1 MEDNNLT
8 MADFMDE
15 IEKSMVRIRKGDI
28 KTAKVVSMEDA
39 GLITNIGSHADAI
52 VPWNEYSYE
61 EVKIEDVQV
70 GDTFDVLV
78 LNTDDGDG
86 NIIVSKK
93 RAEAEV
99 ALENIEQLYKNHEHF
114 VVKVKEVVKG
124 GVIANLQGMRAF
136 IPGSQ
141 ITDVYVEDL
150 NEFVGKEIEVEIIEF
165 NPKNKKLVLS
175 GKAIA
180 KAKTQQAKKE
190 RFDSIIEGEKY
201 TGTVTKLMPYGAFV
215 NIGGVEG
222 LVHNTDLSWTRI
234 KHPSDVVKEGDKLN
248 VTVLSIDKEKGKIA
262 LGAKDVAMDP
272 WFLETANL
280 EKGQVVK
287 GKVVKFMNF
296 GAFVSLSENVEGLLH
311 VSQITEKRIS
321 KPEEALEIG
330 QEVKVKITQLDKVN
344 KKIGFSMTE
353 VEEEIDPSMMAYM
366 NEEEESIST
375 MGDVLGNA
383 FKDLFK

>member
-8 MADFMDE
+8 MADCMDE

-28 KTAKVVSMEDA
+28 KTAKVVSIEDA

-61 EVKIEDVQV
+61 EVKMEDVQV

-344 KKIGFSMTE
+344 KKIGLSMTE